1 MRLTPTAELVF
12 QPVGY
17 TEGFGYFQ
25 SSDALFRDLARYTAV
40 PGQQRKCEYGQALT
54 GGYRRLGKRL
64 SNSACPATF

>member
-12 QPVGY
+12 QPAGY

-25 SSDALFRDLARYTAV
+25 FSDALFGDLARYTAV

-54 GGYRRLGKRL
+54 GGYGRLGKRL
-64 SNSACPATF
+64 NNSACPAIS